1 MKVLVWTQYFW
12 PENFHINQVV
22 AELHEQGAEVTV
34 LTGKPNYPDGKI
46 FPGYS
51 ALGVF
56 VEQRDGVEIIRLPLC
71 PRGKSSAKGLVF
83 NYLSFIASGCLVGPW
98 ALRGRKFDVV
108 FVYAPSPLLQAL
120 PAIVVS
126 WLKRAPLVLW
136 VQDIWPESLQATGF
150 VTNRRVLK
158 AVEHVVRL
166 IYRFS
171 DSILIQSEGFRDSVR
186 RLSGSEKKI
195 RFFPNSAEAS
205 SRSYDP
211 VDKQLG
217 RISEHFSVVFAGNIG
232 VAQSCATIVEA
243 ARILQGYEEIR
254 FFIVGSGSMEKAIS
268 GMIQD
273 ERLSNIE
280 LLGRVSPA
288 EVSGIYAAASALLLT
303 LRDDPILAA
312 TVPSKFQSY
321 LAAGKPIIASC
332 NGQTAQVLADAKA
345 GLDCAAQ
352 DAQQLAEAVLE
363 LYGSDP
369 ERLERMGESGRAYFL
384 SHFHLPARV
393 SELIE
398 HFDNVVQEHRG

>member
-22 AELHEQGAEVTV
+22 AELREQGAEVTV

-51 ALGVF
+51 ASGVV

-71 PRGKSSAKGLVF
+71 PRGKSSAKGLVL
-83 NYLSFIASGCLVGPW
+83 NYLSFIASGCLLGPW
-98 ALRGRKFDVV
+98 ALRRRKFDVV

-120 PAIVVS
+120 PAIIVA

-158 AVEHVVRL
+158 AVEQVVRL

-186 RLSGSEKKI
+186 RLSSNERKI
-195 RFFPNSAEAS
+195 KFFPNSAEAP
-205 SRSYDP
+205 SRAFDP
-211 VDKQLG
+211 VDKQLSH
-217 RISEHFSVVFAGNIG
+217 ISQHFSVVFAGNIG

-243 ARILQGYEEIR
+243 ARILQAYKEIR
-254 FFIVGSGSMEKAIS
+254 FFIVGSGSMEKAIT

-369 ERLERMGESGRAYFL
+369 ERLQRMGERGRAYFL

-398 HFDNVVQEHRG
+398 HFDNVVQAYRR